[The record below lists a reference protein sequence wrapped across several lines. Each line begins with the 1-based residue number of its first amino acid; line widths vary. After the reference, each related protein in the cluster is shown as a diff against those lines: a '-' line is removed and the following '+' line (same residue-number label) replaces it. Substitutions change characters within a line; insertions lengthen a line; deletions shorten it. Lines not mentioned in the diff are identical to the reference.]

1 MMNTR
6 EYIILYQYSE
16 RLKSELLIGFK
27 LLTSMS
33 GLDGEALRG
42 AERITSA
49 YFEALL
55 ADIRIAQNTIKTAQ
69 FEKAEEKIMEGLG
82 RLKLYE
88 FADMNRCIAE
98 AVSAI
103 TTSCQLSM
111 EALEKADLL

>member
-1 MMNTR
+1 MINTR

-33 GLDGEALRG
+33 SLDGEALRG
-42 AERITSA
+42 AERITAA

-55 ADIRIAQNTIKTAQ
+55 ADVRTAQNTTKTTQ
-69 FEKAEEKIMEGLG
+69 FMKAETKIMEALGL
-82 RLKLYE
+82 LKLYE
-88 FADMNRCIAE
+88 FADINRCIAE